1 MKNNLQ
7 YIYVYKF
14 HIQIFYCKGTIRD
27 KWFVAKTKFEWSK
40 TFNFQKP
47 FSFVVCEKYLIQT
60 I

>member
-1 MKNNLQ
+1 MKDNLQ

-14 HIQIFYCKGTIRD
+14 HIQKNYCKGTIRE
-27 KWFVAKTKFEWSK
+27 KWFVAKTKFERSR

-47 FSFVVCEKYLIQT
+47 SSFVICEKYLIQT